1 LSAKV
6 SLIVPHATTALR
18 NMLEIRTAFNDRC
31 IGNLLMFIRLML
43 VAQGVFEAKGFIARG
58 SDREEVD

>member
-1 LSAKV
+1 
-6 SLIVPHATTALR
+6 
-18 NMLEIRTAFNDRC
+18 MLEIRTAFNDRC